1 MLCHLKEILK
11 IDSNQDVSTKTAI
24 SSRLFADDGCYL
36 LKRDLTD
43 PTEKQFDEF
52 HFLVKWIAFTINPK
66 DSPIS
71 LKLKKIWHIFLSI
84 ICIYTTLYDL
94 YILITQYN
102 SSHAPHVIIYL
113 MIAWQSLFSLF
124 LLVNWQHKLRF
135 ESFFHLY
142 HHSKIRDVP
151 ELDERHL
158 AAVRRTRRQFWGMQ
172 LYSVVNM
179 SVYLI
184 AIMTKYIETIMN
196 PAYAYSFYFP
206 ILRYI
211 RPVLGY
217 MCLLV
222 LTHNMH
228 IYLSITNLLHSE
240 VRKFNYTIKNLKAS
254 TSDEMKSRLESLLCL
269 HTKICGLVT
278 EMDEIYRI
286 YTFMTTICTIPLMI
300 FALVISRKTLIEFS
314 FSVSPMTFCAYQ
326 LYVIMYPARLHGELN
341 KSKYLLC
348 MNEKVWIPYDENVH
362 KIGTTLAIHLDQPSV
377 GITLW
382 GFALVTKS
390 LILTIASVMMTCL
403 ALLLDMRP
411 KDLTHSD

>member
-1 MLCHLKEILK
+1 MWILRG
-11 IDSNQDVSTKTAI
+11 SLHASDV
-24 SSRLFADDGCYL
+24 
-36 LKRDLTD
+36 
-43 PTEKQFDEF
+43 PTR
-52 HFLVKWIAFTINPK
+52 
-66 DSPIS
+66 S
-71 LKLKKIWHIFLSI
+71 
-84 ICIYTTLYDL
+84 IYTTLYDL

-113 MIAWQSLFSLF
+113 MIAWQSLFSL
-124 LLVNWQHKLRF
+124 
-135 ESFFHLY
+135 
-142 HHSKIRDVP
+142 
-151 ELDERHL
+151 RHL

-222 LTHNMH
+222 LTHNNPDMH

-254 TSDEMKSRLESLLCL
+254 TSDEIKSKLESLLCL

-348 MNEKVWIPYDENVH
+348 MNENVWIPYDENVH